1 VNVGTTG
8 ATKGD
13 PQTESACPDFSLV
26 LACYN
31 EENIIDD
38 RIGKIFAVLDGL
50 RFSSEV
56 IFVDDASGDGTRH
69 CIARILS
76 GNPRRDMRK
85 IEHTKNTGRGGAVAD
100 GIRAARGRFAGF
112 IDIDLEVG
120 PAYILPCL
128 LALDQGYD
136 VATACRFSKF
146 RAGSIHRYIMSRG
159 YSSLVRRQTGVPL
172 RDTETGFKFFCRG
185 RILPVLEQVRDQG
198 WFWDTEIMVRAYLA
212 GLRIVELPALFVRCT
227 DKKSS
232 VRIWRDSLDYL
243 RKLRQFSRALSEK
256 TVRSGESV

>member
-1 VNVGTTG
+1 VNVARTG
-8 ATKGD
+8 LTKGD
-13 PQTESACPDFSLV
+13 PRTKSACPDFSLV

-31 EENIIDD
+31 EAGIIDD
-38 RIGKIFAVLDGL
+38 RIAKIFAVLDGL

-69 CIARILS
+69 CIDRILS
-76 GNPRRDMRK
+76 ENPRRDMRK
-85 IEHTKNTGRGGAVAD
+85 IEHVKNTGRGGAVAD

-120 PAYILPCL
+120 PGYMLPCL

-136 VATACRFSKF
+136 VATACRSAKLTVGSMH
-146 RAGSIHRYIMSRG
+146 RAILSRG
-159 YSSLVRRQTGVPL
+159 YSSLVRRQTGVSL
-172 RDTETGFKFFCRG
+172 RDTETGFKFFRRD
-185 RILPVLEQVRDQG
+185 RISPVLEQVQDQG

-212 GLRIVELPALFVRCT
+212 GLRIVELPALFVRCN
-227 DKKSS
+227 DKKST

-243 RKLRQFSRALSEK
+243 RKLRRFSRALPEK
-256 TVRSGESV
+256 NVAVR

>member
-13 PQTESACPDFSLV
+13 PRTESACLDFSVV

-31 EENIIDD
+31 EESIIDD
-38 RIGKIFAVLDGL
+38 RIRKIFAVLDGL

-56 IFVDDASGDGTRH
+56 IFVDDASGDATRH
-69 CIARILS
+69 CIDRILLE
-76 GNPRRDMRK
+76 NPRRDMRK
-85 IEHTKNTGRGGAVAD
+85 IEHAQNTGRGGAVAD

-120 PAYILPCL
+120 PGYMLPCL

-136 VATACRFSKF
+136 VATACRFSKL
-146 RAGSIHRYIMSRG
+146 RVGSMHRNIMSRV
-159 YSSLVRRQTGVPL
+159 YSSLVRRQTGVSL
-172 RDTETGFKFFCRG
+172 RDTETGFKFFRRD
-185 RILPVLEQVRDQG
+185 RISPVLEQVQDQG

-227 DKKSS
+227 DKKST
-232 VRIWRDSLDYL
+232 VRIWRDSLDYF
-243 RKLRQFSRALSEK
+243 RKLRQFGRALSEK
-256 TVRSGESV
+256 NGAVR

>member
-13 PQTESACPDFSLV
+13 PRTESACLDFSLV

-31 EENIIDD
+31 EESIIDD
-38 RIGKIFAVLDGL
+38 RIRKIFAVLDGL

-56 IFVDDASGDGTRH
+56 IFVDDASGDATRH
-69 CIARILS
+69 CIDRILLE
-76 GNPRRDMRK
+76 NPRRDMRK
-85 IEHTKNTGRGGAVAD
+85 IEHAQNTGRGGAVAD

-120 PAYILPCL
+120 PGYMLPCL

-136 VATACRFSKF
+136 VATACRFSKL
-146 RAGSIHRYIMSRG
+146 RVGSMHRNIMSRV
-159 YSSLVRRQTGVPL
+159 YSSLVRRQTGVSL
-172 RDTETGFKFFCRG
+172 RDTETGFKFFRRD
-185 RILPVLEQVRDQG
+185 RISPVLEQVQDQG

-227 DKKSS
+227 DKKST
-232 VRIWRDSLDYL
+232 VRIWRDSLDYF
-243 RKLRQFSRALSEK
+243 RKLRQFGRTLSEK
-256 TVRSGESV
+256 NGAVR